1 MKNFAYIASDYGDMT
16 PEPASLSM
24 RIELAKNDCNGSTPK
39 YFVDLG
45 TVTTPVLAA
54 GQEWRQND
62 YDFHASSREEDC
74 RHGMRVTYKGKQY
87 TAYYASSPGNAPYQY
102 DLVTDDGTK
111 VHLTA
116 FSDKGWIKGRPLV
129 ITRGNI

>member
-1 MKNFAYIASDYGDMT
+1 MKNFAYVASDYGDMT
-16 PEPASLSM
+16 PEPAALSM
-24 RIELAKNDCNGSTPK
+24 RIELAKNGCNGSIPA
-39 YFVDLG
+39 YHVDLG

-54 GQEWRQND
+54 GQEYRSND
-62 YDFHASSREEDC
+62 YDFHVKTSDSDC

-87 TAYYASSPGNAPYQY
+87 TAYYASSNGNAPWQY

-111 VHLTA
+111 IHLSA
-116 FSDKGWIKGRPLV
+116 FNDHGWIKGRPLI

>member
-1 MKNFAYIASDYGDMT
+1 MDSFYVASDYGDMT
-16 PEPASLSM
+16 PEPAALSM

-45 TVTTPVLAA
+45 TVTTPVLAV

-74 RHGMRVTYKGKQY
+74 HHGMRVTYKGKQY
-87 TAYYASSPGNAPYQY
+87 TAYYASRPGYAPSQY

-111 VHLTA
+111 VHLKV
-116 FSDKGWIKGRPLV
+116 FSSYGWIKGRPLV
-129 ITRGNI
+129 ITRGKV

>member
-1 MKNFAYIASDYGDMT
+1 MKNFAYVASDYGDMT
-16 PEPASLSM
+16 PEPAALSM
-24 RIELAKNDCNGSTPK
+24 RIELAKNNCNGSIPA
-39 YFVDLG
+39 YHVDLG

-54 GQEWRQND
+54 GQEWRSND
-62 YDFHASSREEDC
+62 YDFHVKTSDSDC

-87 TAYYASSPGNAPYQY
+87 TSYYASSKGNAPWQY

-111 VHLTA
+111 IHLSA
-116 FSDKGWIKGRPLV
+116 FNDHGWIKGRPLI